1 MSMHVRNTSEHVL
14 FMSIGLCYIYI
25 ATGEQDEEGAQT
37 MKENERAAE
46 LRRLIVMLL
55 EKITDERRLREI
67 YLFLNR
73 LICR

>member
-1 MSMHVRNTSEHVL
+1 
-14 FMSIGLCYIYI
+14 
-25 ATGEQDEEGAQT
+25 